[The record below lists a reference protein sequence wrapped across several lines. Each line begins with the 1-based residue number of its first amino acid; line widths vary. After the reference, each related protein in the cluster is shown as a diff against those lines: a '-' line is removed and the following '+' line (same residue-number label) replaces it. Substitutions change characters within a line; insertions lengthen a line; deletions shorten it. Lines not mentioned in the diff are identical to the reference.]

1 MSVPVNGF
9 QLPPGPR
16 TPATG
21 QFLEWVMRPWAV
33 LDRCFARYGDVFT
46 LRLARVGTFVVVSDP
61 ALIESVF
68 RGDPRVF
75 HAGEGNRVLRP
86 LLGPRSLL
94 LLDEDEHL
102 RERKLL
108 LPPFH
113 GRALAALESLIR
125 DVCERHL
132 AHWPVGQRV
141 RIRPLAQA
149 LTLEVI
155 ARAVFGLSGR
165 QAVDDAC
172 VLLRRALA
180 WAAERRRLFTFALLG
195 PQRVERSGILRGAL
209 APVEALIREEVRRA
223 RADTRLEQREDVLA
237 MLVRARREDGSAL
250 SDEELRDELV
260 TLLVAGHETTATA
273 LAWGLERLARHPEV
287 VERLRREV
295 ASGGHA
301 YRDATVQEI
310 LRLRPVIPLVVRLLK
325 QPVALGPWS
334 LPAGVVVAPAIYL
347 VHKRPDVYPEPM
359 RFRPER
365 FLERPPGTY
374 TWLPFGG
381 GVRRCIGASLAQ
393 LELALALAGIV
404 QRFDITPGR
413 PGDEA
418 RVRRAVT
425 WAPAADGE
433 VVLAARSS
441 PASTAAPSVA
451 ATG

>member
-1 MSVPVNGF
+1 MPVNGF

>member
-1 MSVPVNGF
+1 MPVNGF

-16 TPATG
+16 TPATL
-21 QFLEWVMRPWAV
+21 QFVEWVMRPWAV
-33 LDRCFARYGDVFT
+33 LDRCFARHGDVFT
-46 LRLARVGTFVVVSDP
+46 LRLARIGTFVVVSDP
-61 ALIESVF
+61 ALIELVF

-132 AHWPVGQRV
+132 AGWPVGQRV

-180 WAAERRRLFTFALLG
+180 WAAERRRLLTFALLG
-195 PQRVERSGILRGAL
+195 PQRVERSGVLRGAL

-237 MLVRARREDGSAL
+237 MLVRARREDGRAL

-295 ASGGHA
+295 TSGGHA

-310 LRLRPVIPLVVRLLK
+310 LRLRPVIPLVVRVVK
-325 QPVALGPWS
+325 QPVTLGPWS

>member
-1 MSVPVNGF
+1 
-9 QLPPGPR
+9 
-16 TPATG
+16 
-21 QFLEWVMRPWAV
+21 MRPWAV
-33 LDRCFARYGDVFT
+33 LDRCAARYGDVFT

-61 ALIESVF
+61 VLVESVF

-102 RERKLL
+102 RERRLL

-113 GRALAALESLIR
+113 GRSLAALESLIR
-125 DVCERHL
+125 EVCERHL
-132 AHWPVGQRV
+132 ARWPVGQRV

-223 RADTRLEQREDVLA
+223 RVDGRLEERDDVLA

-250 SDEELRDELV
+250 SDDELRDELV

-310 LRLRPVIPLVVRLLK
+310 LRLRPVIPLVVRLVK
-325 QPVALGPWS
+325 QAVTLGPWS

-347 VHKRPDVYPEPM
+347 VHKRPDVYPEPT

-393 LELALALAGIV
+393 LELALALTGIV

-413 PGDEA
+413 PGDED

-433 VVLAARSS
+433 VVLVARPTPAIAAT
-441 PASTAAPSVA
+441 PNVA
-451 ATG
+451 AAG